1 VECLLKVLR
10 VIFALIAVGLAV
22 YALITNNYE
31 LSSYMLFFLGAMMLV
46 MGISELKV
54 KRKKNAII
62 SLLASTFVIFVSIY
76 TI

>member
-22 YALITNNYE
+22 YALITNNHE

-62 SLLASTFVIFVSIY
+62 SLLASAFVIFVSIY

>member
-62 SLLASTFVIFVSIY
+62 SLLASAFVIFVSIY